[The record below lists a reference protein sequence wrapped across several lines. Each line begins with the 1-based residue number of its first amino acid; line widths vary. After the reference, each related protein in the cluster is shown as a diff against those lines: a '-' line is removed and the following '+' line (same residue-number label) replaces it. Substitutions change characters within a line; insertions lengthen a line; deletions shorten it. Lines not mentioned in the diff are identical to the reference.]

1 LAPARV
7 YIVDEHS
14 TIRTALAERLS
25 RAADLQVIG
34 HTGDWKDVIEEVR
47 SLNPD
52 VVLVEIKRSD
62 GMGLELVRELAGL
75 PGAPGLLVLTSYL
88 SSWEEDA
95 ARRAGAASYLLKD
108 IDPEE
113 LIRRITEVA
122 AAHASSQPSPIA
134 DASEGD
140 SA

>member
-1 LAPARV
+1 MPPARV
-7 YIVDEHS
+7 YIVDEHQP
-14 TIRTALAERLS
+14 IRTALAERLS

-34 HTGDWKDVIEEVR
+34 HTGGWEDVIDEVR

-62 GMGLELVRELAGL
+62 GMGLELIRELAGL

-113 LIRRITEVA
+113 LIRRISELA
-122 AAHASSQPSPIA
+122 ATRAYSEPSSNA
-134 DASEGD
+134 EGPAEK
-140 SA
+140 SR